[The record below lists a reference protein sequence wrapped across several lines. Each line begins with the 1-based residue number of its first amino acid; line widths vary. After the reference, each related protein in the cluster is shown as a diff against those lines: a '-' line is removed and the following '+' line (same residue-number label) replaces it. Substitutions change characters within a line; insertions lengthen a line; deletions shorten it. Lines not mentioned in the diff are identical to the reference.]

1 MSGST
6 IPYHLRQNKAI
17 ERNLFIELLAR
28 VGRVRNISEYEY
40 IGFGGPFMEDHKA
53 LHAALRM
60 GRMHSIERKA
70 NTFARQQFNY
80 PAKFIT
86 PHCKE
91 SEEFFREHCFCDTG
105 TVVWLDY
112 TTADELNQQLNEFH
126 SVVEKLDSYDI
137 AKVTLNAGV
146 LGLGQFPELKETAKA
161 EARLKVLQ
169 ERISEYIPEGLTP
182 KDCNTG
188 KYPATLQRCVQ
199 FSLSKL
205 CARISGLYFHP
216 LTSFWYADGQPMLT
230 ITGIVFKASNDSS
243 RAEFIEKSRLASWPF
258 ANLNWAPPT
267 AISVPAL
274 SAKERMKLEEC
285 LPINRSI
292 FTTDTASHLQNH
304 LGYAPCDSKEELA
317 NYARY
322 YRAFPHFSKVIL

>member
-6 IPYHLRQNKAI
+6 IPYHLRQNKAV

-53 LHAALRM
+53 LHAALRI
-60 GRMHSIERKA
+60 GRMHSIERDA
-70 NTFARQQFNY
+70 NTFARQQFNF

-86 PHCKE
+86 PHYKE
-91 SEEFFREHCFCDTG
+91 SEEFFREHRFSETG

-112 TTADELNQQLNEFH
+112 TTAEELNQQLNEFH

-137 AKVTLNAGV
+137 AKITLNAGV
-146 LGLGQFPELKETAKA
+146 LGLGLFAECSETAKA

-182 KDCNTG
+182 KDCTT
-188 KYPATLQRCVQ
+188 KRYPSTLQRCVQ

-205 CARISGLYFHP
+205 CTRISGLYFHP
-216 LTSFWYADGQPMLT
+216 LSSFWYADGQPMLT
-230 ITGIVFKASNDSS
+230 VTGMVYKASDDAGI
-243 RAEFIEKSRLASWPF
+243 AEFISQSRLPSWPF
-258 ANLNWAPPT
+258 ANLNWAPP
-267 AISVPAL
+267 ACISVPAL
-274 SAKERMKLEEC
+274 SAKERMKLDEC
-285 LPINRSI
+285 LPIDNSTI
-292 FTTDTASHLQNH
+292 SDPAGYLSGH
-304 LGYAPCDSKEELA
+304 LGFSPCQSREELA

-322 YRAFPHFSKVIL
+322 YRVFPHFSKVIL